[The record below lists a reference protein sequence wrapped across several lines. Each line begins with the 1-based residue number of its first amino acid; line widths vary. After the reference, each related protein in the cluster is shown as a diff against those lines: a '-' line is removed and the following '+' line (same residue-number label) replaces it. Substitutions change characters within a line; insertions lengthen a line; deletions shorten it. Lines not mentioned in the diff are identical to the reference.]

1 MIGICCYQMI
11 EYLWMR
17 PEPSPPA
24 NFNTS
29 SMLTMLKSP
38 SIECF
43 KQLAATE
50 NSIIDFASYPSRL
63 VATNPAPKLSP
74 PPTLSTICDVSI

>member
-1 MIGICCYQMI
+1 MIVICCYQMI

-38 SIECF
+38 STECF
-43 KQLAATE
+43 KQHE
-50 NSIIDFASYPSRL
+50 SYKFL
-63 VATNPAPKLSP
+63 HHFYLY
-74 PPTLSTICDVSI
+74 IF